1 MSGRVCDTRGLSHHA
16 SYTVRMS
23 DRVFDPLRL
32 DVQAFAESAKKIGGR
47 WPLHGF
53 KRLVELVHGDVPVD
67 DGSLVEWRA
76 VGERRQSR
84 SGDAQIWLHIGAST
98 VLTLECQRCLQGVQ
112 TQLDVE
118 RSFRFVAGE
127 EAAAKI
133 DAESDEDVLA
143 LVRALDLHELV
154 EDELLLA
161 LPLVPRHESCA
172 LPLPAVDTAIED
184 PGPAR
189 THPFEALAALKRGGT
204 LN

>member
-1 MSGRVCDTRGLSHHA
+1 
-16 SYTVRMS
+16 MS

-47 WPLHGF
+47 WPIHGF
-53 KRLVELVHGDVPVD
+53 ERLVELVHGDVPVD
-67 DGSLVEWRA
+67 DSRLVEWSA
-76 VGERRQSR
+76 VGERRQTR
-84 SGDAQIWLHIGAST
+84 SGDSEIWLHIEAST
-98 VLTLECQRCLQGVQ
+98 VLTLECQRCLQGVE

-127 EAAAKI
+127 EAAAEI

-143 LVRALDLHELV
+143 LVRALDLRELI

-172 LPLPAVDTAIED
+172 LPLPAAAAATGIED
-184 PGPAR
+184 PGQAR
-189 THPFEALAALKRGGT
+189 NHPFEALAALKRGGT